1 MHFPFLLVTTGG
13 GPKQPMGRIAH
24 YPSNLLASSRG
35 VSGVEMTRALET
47 VVNWHFS
54 IDTTKGHVRRAGI
67 KVAVMPRKPLLAI
80 KHTVEMPSCDCHL
93 RIGQLSAGGES
104 FGDI

>member
-13 GPKQPMGRIAH
+13 GPKQPMGRTAQ
-24 YPSNLLASSRG
+24 YPSSLFASGRA
-35 VSGVEMTRALET
+35 VSGVEVTRALET

-54 IDTTKGHVRRAGI
+54 IGKTKGHVRKAGI
-67 KVAVMPRKPLLAI
+67 QVAVMLRKPLLAV
-80 KHTVEMPSCDCHL
+80 KHTVEMPSCDCHI
-93 RIGQLSAGGES
+93 RIGQLSAGSGS